1 VTSLN
6 LARRPAADLRS
17 DALVVATT
25 KGSDGAVL
33 VGANALPQEAATH
46 LTTAIA
52 TLRLTGAAEEVAR
65 VVAVP
70 GIASASVVL
79 VGLGSAD
86 GDAHLAPDRLRRSA
100 GAASRSLVGKA
111 ERVVL
116 ALPTPDLETLGAVA
130 EGAFAGTY
138 RYEAAPGPAPKELT
152 VDVVSDSGRGAAAAR
167 AVERAAVV
175 GSRVALVRDLVNL
188 PANLLTPATFATRVR
203 SEARRSTAKLSVSVI
218 DEANLRK
225 QGCGGILGVGQG
237 SAVPPRIVSVTYAPA
252 KPKAR
257 IALVGKGITFDT
269 GGYRIKPIEGMVTMK
284 CDMGGAAAVLGAVL
298 AAAELGLPVAV
309 TGWLCL
315 AENMI
320 SGSAQRPGD
329 VVTMANG
336 MRVEVLDPDAEGRMV
351 LGDGMVLA
359 SRQSPDVLVD
369 IATLTGMQA
378 VALGKG
384 IAGLMGNDDATV
396 DRIRAS
402 GTAAGEAYWPMPLPA
417 EYRASL
423 DSPVADIAHKAD
435 AQGGMLTAGLFLKEF
450 VGEGIPWAHL
460 DIASTG
466 WNSAGPN
473 GWLPKGGTGFGTSTL
488 VRFLE
493 SYA

>member
-1 VTSLN
+1 MTSLR
-6 LARRPAADLRS
+6 LARRPAADLRC
-17 DALVVATT
+17 DALVLATT
-25 KGSDGAVL
+25 KGTDGAVL
-33 VGANALPQEAATH
+33 AANALPAASADH
-46 LTTAIA
+46 LTAAIA

-70 GIASASVVL
+70 GVAAASVVL
-79 VGLGSAD
+79 VGLGAGD
-86 GDAHLAPDRLRRSA
+86 GDAHLVPDRLRRSA
-100 GAASRSLVGKA
+100 GAATRSLVGRA
-111 ERVVL
+111 ETLAL
-116 ALPTPDLETLGAVA
+116 ALPTPTLEALTAVA
-130 EGAFAGTY
+130 EGAHAGTY
-138 RYEAAPGPAPKELT
+138 RYEQAPGTAPTALT
-152 VDVVSDSGRGAAAAR
+152 VDIVSDAGKGVAATR

-175 GSRVALVRDLVNL
+175 GARVELARDLVNL
-188 PANLLTPATFATRVR
+188 PANLLTPATFASRTRA
-203 SEARRSTAKLSVSVI
+203 EARRSSGKVTVSVI
-218 DEANLRK
+218 DEAGLRK
-225 QGCGGILGVGQG
+225 LGCGGILGVGQG
-237 SAVPPRIVSVTYAPA
+237 SAVPPRIVRVSYSPA
-252 KPKAR
+252 KPKASV
-257 IALVGKGITFDT
+257 ALVGKGITFDT
-269 GGYRIKPIEGMVTMK
+269 GGYRIKPIEGMLTMK

-298 AAAELGLPVAV
+298 AAAELELPVSV

-329 VVTMANG
+329 VVTMASG

-359 SRQSPDVLVD
+359 SRQKPDVLVD

-384 IAGLMGNDDATV
+384 IAGLMGNDDGTV
-396 DRIRAS
+396 ERIRTS
-402 GTAAGEAYWPMPLPA
+402 GTDAGEAYWPMPLPA
-417 EYRASL
+417 EYRATL

-466 WNSAGPN
+466 WNAGGPH

-488 VRFLE
+488 VRFIE

>member
-1 VTSLN
+1 MTSLN
-6 LARRPAADLRS
+6 LARRPAADLAC

-25 KGSDGAVL
+25 KGREGAELAVP
-33 VGANALPQEAATH
+33 NALPAAAVEH
-46 LTTAIA
+46 LDAVIG
-52 TLRLTGAAEEVAR
+52 TLRLTGAAEELTR

-70 GIASASVVL
+70 EVAASSVVL
-79 VGLGSAD
+79 VGLGSTE
-86 GDAHLAPDRLRRSA
+86 GGAHVAPDRLRRSA
-100 GAASRSLVGKA
+100 GAALRSLLGKA
-111 ERVVL
+111 ERVVV
-116 ALPTPDLETLGAVA
+116 ALPTADLDALSGVA

-138 RYEAAPGPAPKELT
+138 RYEQAPGATPKQ
-152 VDVVSDSGRGAAAAR
+152 VRIDVVSDSGKGVAAAR

-175 GSRVALVRDLVNL
+175 GARVALARDLVNL
-188 PANLLTPATFATRVR
+188 PANLLNPATFATRAR
-203 SEARRSTAKLSVSVI
+203 AEARTSTGKVSVSVI
-218 DEANLRK
+218 DEAGLRK
-225 QGCGGILGVGQG
+225 LGCGGILGVGQG
-237 SAVPPRIVSVTYAPA
+237 SAVPPRIVSVTYSPA

-257 IALVGKGITFDT
+257 VALVGKGITFDT

-298 AAAELGLPVAV
+298 AAAELELPVAV

-336 MRVEVLDPDAEGRMV
+336 TRVEVIDPDAEGRMV
-351 LGDGMVLA
+351 LGDGMCLA
-359 SRQSPDVLVD
+359 SRQKPDVMVD

-384 IAGLMGNDDATV
+384 IAGLMGNDDGTV
-396 DRIRAS
+396 DRIRTA
-402 GTAAGEAYWPMPLPA
+402 GTDAGEAYWPMPLPV

-423 DSPVADIAHKAD
+423 DSPVADLVHKGD
-435 AQGGMLTAGLFLKEF
+435 AQGGMLTAGLFLMEF

-466 WNSAGPN
+466 WNSAGPH
-473 GWLPKGGTGFGTSTL
+473 GWQPKGGTGFGTSTL

>member
-1 VTSLN
+1 MTSLN

-25 KGSDGAVL
+25 KGSDGAEL
-33 VGANALPQEAATH
+33 VAANALPAETAAH
-46 LTTAIA
+46 LASAIG
-52 TLRLTGAAEEVAR
+52 TLRLSGAAEEVAR

-70 GIASASVVL
+70 GVASASVVL
-79 VGLGSAD
+79 VGLGSTD
-86 GDAHLAPDRLRRSA
+86 GGAHLAADRLRRSA
-100 GAASRSLVGKA
+100 GAATRSLVGRA
-111 ERVVL
+111 DRVVV
-116 ALPTPDLETLGAVA
+116 ALPTADPDALAAVA

-138 RYEAAPGPAPKELT
+138 RYEQAPGKAPKPLT
-152 VDVVSDSGRGAAAAR
+152 IDVVSDAGKGVAAAR
-167 AVERAAVV
+167 AVERAGIV
-175 GSRVALVRDLVNL
+175 GSRVALARDLVNL
-188 PANLLTPATFATRVR
+188 PANLLTPATFASRVR
-203 SEARRSTAKLSVSVI
+203 TEARRSSGKVTVSVI
-218 DEANLRK
+218 NEPALK
-225 QGCGGILGVGQG
+225 KLGCGGILGVGQG
-237 SAVPPRIVSVTYAPA
+237 SAVPPRIVSVTWSPA

-284 CDMGGAAAVLGAVL
+284 CDMGGAAAVLAAVL
-298 AAAELGLPVAV
+298 AAAELELPVAV

-359 SRQSPDVLVD
+359 SRQKPDVLVD

-396 DRIRAS
+396 DRIRTS

-435 AQGGMLTAGLFLKEF
+435 AQGGMLTAGIFLQEF

-466 WNSAGPN
+466 WNSAGPQ
-473 GWLPKGGTGFGTSTL
+473 GWVPKGGTGFGTSTL
-488 VRFLE
+488 VRFVE